1 MENRDNEM
9 DLHITT
15 LLLMRSRSGAWRQRD
30 EPFEEGWLPEDDIII
45 NKGQDQPDGDT
56 GHTSL

>member
-1 MENRDNEM
+1 MDRDNEM

-30 EPFEEGWLPEDDIII
+30 EPFEDGGLTEGDNVTPKE
-45 NKGQDQPDGDT
+45 QEPPDGDT
-56 GHTSL
+56 DTKSL